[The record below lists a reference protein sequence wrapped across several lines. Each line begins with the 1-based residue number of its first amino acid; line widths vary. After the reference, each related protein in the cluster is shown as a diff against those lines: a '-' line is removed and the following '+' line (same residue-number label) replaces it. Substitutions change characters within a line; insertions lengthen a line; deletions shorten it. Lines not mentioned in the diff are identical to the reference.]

1 MFHHHPILQMPS
13 ASSAPSKGNRGAPVR
28 RVAAQIAVSA
38 LHALGALHAIGACH
52 ALGAL
57 AALVLVAVGTV
68 SMLQALHW
76 HSSHG
81 VELFLMALGRWLIP
95 KSVQICALYI
105 YIYIIPKINNNNI
118 YI

>member
-105 YIYIIPKINNNNI
+105 YYSNINNNNI